1 MSFRKQPGSCKDD
14 HFRVSSVISIL
25 RSSASLPWLLQM
37 TRRFW
42 PHLWRSNTLQCWL
55 CCTPSKWGLQSI
67 RIICITIICAACL
80 ALKDV
85 FLEVPFADHLQ
96 VWCSSSMATKHVWE
110 TRIPNTTHYWW
121 PIPRLASYPAVFNN
135 LSALFKD
142 FGDSRHICFA
152 KSLFIAF
159 KATSDITMVHM
170 LYPPL
175 DVSNA
180 TSVVIQPSITKC

>member
-1 MSFRKQPGSCKDD
+1 MSFRKQPGSCKDG

-25 RSSASLPWLLQM
+25 RSSAFPWLLQL

-42 PHLWRSNTLQCWL
+42 PHLWRSNTLHCWL

-67 RIICITIICAACL
+67 TIICITIICAACL
-80 ALKDV
+80 ALKEV
-85 FLEVPFADHLQ
+85 FLEVPLADHLQ
-96 VWCSSSMATKHVWE
+96 VWCSSSMATKHVRE
-110 TRIPNTTHYWW
+110 TRIPNTTRYWW

-135 LSALFKD
+135 LSALY
-142 FGDSRHICFA
+142 SRILVTIDNICFA
-152 KSLFIAF
+152 KSLFNAF
-159 KATSDITMVHM
+159 KATSDITTVHM